1 VAKARK
7 TDLLVR
13 IEVEA
18 AVLARGIVDQVDALV
33 ELAQL
38 MMRAWSMREKREI
51 ERDDT
56 NTAA

>member
-18 AVLARGIVDQVDALV
+18 AVLASGVVDQVDALV

-38 MMRAWSMREKREI
+38 VMRAWCMREKRER
-51 ERDDT
+51 ERDGT